1 MNFKI
6 NKNVLL
12 RYLTIT
18 AKAISNFSPL
28 PAFSGIK
35 INVDVDK
42 ITLVASDSDIS
53 IKTVITPTQENNLE
67 IIKMGSIVL
76 EAKVILEIVR
86 KTEGKEIEFELV
98 NDTICNIITPRSNFR
113 INGIREMD
121 YPPIDFT
128 SPSNEF
134 NLDAKILR
142 EITNQTTYAASDSE
156 ARPVLTGVLFECE
169 NKELSCVATDS
180 YRLARKKVAVDAFN
194 FNITIPTKTL
204 KDVSTIASEDSQIKV
219 LVSDKK
225 IQFITDEFL
234 IQSRLIDGVYPNY
247 KRLIPVEFNNE
258 LKVNLHEI
266 KSAIARASLLKTDG
280 ISIVNLDMS
289 DTLIE
294 LSTKSVEVGSSEEE
308 LIGEFS
314 GDHLKISF
322 NGKYVEDALK
332 VIDSET
338 VTFKFTGDMGAFIIV
353 GENEDLTQLIVPIKT
368 Y

>member
-6 NKNVLL
+6 NKNILL

-42 ITLVASDSDIS
+42 IILVASDSDIS
-53 IKTVITPTQENNLE
+53 IKTVIIPNEENNLE
-67 IIKMGSIVL
+67 IIKMGSIIL
-76 EAKVILEIVR
+76 EARVILDIVR

-98 NDTICNIITPRSNFR
+98 NDTICNIITTRSNFR

-128 SPSNEF
+128 SPTNSFMLE
-134 NLDAKILR
+134 AKKLQ
-142 EITNQTTYAASDSE
+142 EITVQTTYATSDKE
-156 ARPVLTGVLFECE
+156 DRPVLTGVLFECE

-180 YRLARKKVAVDAFN
+180 YRLSKKTIEIDAFN

-204 KDVSTIASEDSQIKV
+204 KEVSSIVQEDSKIQV
-219 LVSDKK
+219 FVSDKK
-225 IQFITDEFL
+225 IQFIIDEFL
-234 IQSRLIDGVYPNY
+234 VQSRLIDGVYPNY
-247 KRLIPVEFNNE
+247 KRLIPTEYSSVLTINLQE
-258 LKVNLHEI
+258 LKN
-266 KSAIARASLLKTDG
+266 AISRASLLKTDG
-280 ISIVNLDMS
+280 ISMVNLDMNES
-289 DTLIE
+289 LIE
-294 LSTKSVEVGSSEEE
+294 LSTKSSEIGSSEEE

-314 GDHLKISF
+314 GDNLKISF

-332 VIDSET
+332 VINSPK
-338 VTFKFTGDMGAFIIV
+338 VTLKFTGDMGAFIIV
-353 GENEDLTQLIVPIKT
+353 GESNDLLQLVVPIKT